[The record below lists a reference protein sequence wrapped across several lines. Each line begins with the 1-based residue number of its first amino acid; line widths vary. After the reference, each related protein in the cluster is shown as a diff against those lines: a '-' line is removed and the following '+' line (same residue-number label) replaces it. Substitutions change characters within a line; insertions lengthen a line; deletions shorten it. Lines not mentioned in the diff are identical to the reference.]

1 MDSNVIY
8 ISSFT
13 NMVLQARKI
22 AVTCKP
28 LLYQGRSIPMIL
40 EEEYIEGA
48 EDATQVKLR
57 QLGLSVG
64 EQFEMDYDY
73 GCTQVFKI
81 RLDAVRDME
90 NGRGTHYPYITD
102 GRGRGIPDDV
112 HAEEFG
118 EIIKK
123 IDADG
128 VSDYHVERYGMDMI
142 WDYRM
147 FDLEAENCLLKV
159 EIARIREAYEYEE

>member
-102 GRGRGIPDDV
+102 GRGRGILDDV

-128 VSDYHVERYGMDMI
+128 VSDYHVERYGIDMI

-147 FDLEAENCLLKV
+147 FDLDAENCLLKV
-159 EIARIREAYEYEE
+159 GIARIREAYEYEE